1 MSEIRINIITKTQT
15 ISGIIHGSFGDVIVA
30 SLSAEP
36 ETIEEL
42 ETTIQ
47 RFIKRESDW
56 SFFRSFGK
64 YENFEPWD
72 AGLLVI
78 DLSAKVIMADSTYSD
93 YSTKGTI
100 LIKTDENEDFSLPYK
115 LSDDWKYVRS
125 MAEFNYAQEKGREKF
140 LTDPPFDVR
149 KVLFGEPLC
158 SFIVA
163 EYLTNKN
170 APDEDLFT
178 NIHAKWLMSGRDDL
192 RGKTPREI
200 LLEKQDF
207 IGSDL
212 DSRAR
217 QWSFTGFCPS
227 PIPVDS
233 NAYKFAGFGTHEIV
247 VYYDLFRHLL
257 GECFENNCTDP
268 DILERLASVW
278 LNNPQGE
285 FSERTPAEII
295 EKERTRINLTVS
307 VQECL
312 IDDNCPLCVMM
323 SEEFD
328 TPTFCHFDGS
338 QMEYDRF
345 EFSFQKDRKE
355 WEAEQREYEEMS
367 RKFALE
373 SRDNFGFTE
382 TDETLF

>member
-1 MSEIRINIITKTQT
+1 
-15 ISGIIHGSFGDVIVA
+15 
-30 SLSAEP
+30 
-36 ETIEEL
+36 
-42 ETTIQ
+42 
-47 RFIKRESDW
+47 
-56 SFFRSFGK
+56 
-64 YENFEPWD
+64 
-72 AGLLVI
+72 
-78 DLSAKVIMADSTYSD
+78 
-93 YSTKGTI
+93 
-100 LIKTDENEDFSLPYK
+100 
-115 LSDDWKYVRS
+115 

-140 LTDPPFDVR
+140 LNNPPFDVR
-149 KVLFGEPLC
+149 KVLFGKPLC

-163 EYLTNKN
+163 EYLANKD
-170 APDEDLFT
+170 APDEDLFK

-212 DSRAR
+212 DSRAK
-217 QWSFTGFCPS
+217 QWSFAGFCPP

-257 GECFENNCTDP
+257 GKCFENNCTNP
-268 DILERLASVW
+268 DILERLASDW
-278 LNNPQGE
+278 LNNPQGG

-295 EKERTRINLTVS
+295 EKERTRINLTAS
-307 VQECL
+307 AQECL
-312 IDDNCPLCVMM
+312 IDDDCPLCVMM

-367 RKFALE
+367 RKFAMK
-373 SRDNFGFTE
+373 SRDNFNFPK